1 MRHGKSDW
9 GAGSGG
15 DHGRPL
21 APRGV
26 KAAKRMGRYLKAVE
40 CVPELV
46 LTSSAV
52 RARTTAELALEAG
65 GWSCPLQVCE
75 GLYAASPAA
84 VVDHLVELAGDEQ
97 RVMVVGHEPTSSE
110 LISLLVGGTSVHF
123 PTAAVAC
130 LELVGGGWSTLD
142 HGCGELQW
150 LVTPRMVKSAG
161 G

>member
-9 GAGSGG
+9 GAGASD

-26 KAAKRMGRYLKAVE
+26 KAAKRIGRYLKAVE

-52 RARTTAELALEAG
+52 RARTTAELAIQAG
-65 GWSCPLQVCE
+65 RWSCPLQVCA
-75 GLYAASPAA
+75 GLYAASSAT
-84 VVDHLVELAGDEQ
+84 VLRHLGELAGEEH

-110 LISLLVGGTSVHF
+110 LISLLVGGAGVRF

-130 LELVGGGWSTLD
+130 LELTGEGWSTLGR
-142 HGCGELQW
+142 GCGELQW
-150 LVTPRMVKSAG
+150 LVTPRVVRSAG
-161 G
+161 A